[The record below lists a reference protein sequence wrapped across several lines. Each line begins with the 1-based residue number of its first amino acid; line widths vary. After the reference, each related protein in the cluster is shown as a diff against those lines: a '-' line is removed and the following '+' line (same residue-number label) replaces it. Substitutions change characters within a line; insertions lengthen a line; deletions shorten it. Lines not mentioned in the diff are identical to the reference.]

1 MTYDVNSGSWTAA
14 ELLSDVRRR
23 AVLPA
28 TSTDWTDAA
37 LYRECTDVLWSF
49 VGWAM
54 QQAGDGR
61 LSEMFNRS
69 VSAALGSS
77 YRAASE
83 FELPPLAVA
92 DTIEGV
98 TWVDD
103 SGTSERRLQRIDV
116 SEQSLYDQADSFGD
130 PAMYCFL
137 SGRIRIMPQPTTGG
151 VVRFQYQRRHPHLIA
166 DTTANVGTTLS
177 ISDAGSG
184 YTTFTLSTTTPF
196 ALGDSVD
203 LISNQSPYRALFT
216 SLSVG
221 TSAGSS
227 TQLYVPYSY
236 LSSLAL
242 SGVRLV
248 DSGSSPYIH
257 YPLELRA
264 AVTEKVA
271 ANVLRT
277 IGDRAGAADC
287 EAMAQ
292 SELGRVLQMLS
303 PRAKRDRPKVI
314 NPYSLMRRGVR

>member
-1 MTYDVNSGSWTAA
+1 MAYDVNSASWTAA

-28 TSTDWTDAA
+28 NSTDWTDAA
-37 LYRECTDVLWSF
+37 LYRECTDVLWNF
-49 VGWAM
+49 AGWAM
-54 QQAGDGR
+54 QQAGGGR
-61 LSEMFNRS
+61 LSEIFARS

-83 FELPPLAVA
+83 FELPPLAIA
-92 DTIEGV
+92 DTIEAV

-103 SGTSERRLQRIDV
+103 SGVNERRLAMIDV
-116 SEQSLYDQADSFGD
+116 SERPTYDQADAFGD

-137 SGRIRIMPQPTTGG
+137 SGRICVMPQPSTGG
-151 VVRFQYQRRHPHLIA
+151 TLRFQYQRRHPHLIA
-166 DTTANVGTTLS
+166 DSTSNVGTTVS
-177 ISDAGSG
+177 IADAGSG

-196 ALGDSVD
+196 ALGDTVD
-203 LISNQSPYRALFT
+203 ILSNQSPYRPLFT

-221 TSAGSS
+221 TSGGVSS
-227 TQLYVPYSY
+227 QLYVPYSY
-236 LSSLAL
+236 LSALSL

-248 DSGSSPYIH
+248 DSGSSPYVH
-257 YPLELRA
+257 YPLEMRG
-264 AVTEKVA
+264 AVTEKIA

-287 EAMAQ
+287 ETMAQ
-292 SELGRVLQMLS
+292 QELGRVLMMLS

-314 NPYSLMRRGVR
+314 NPFSLMRRGVR